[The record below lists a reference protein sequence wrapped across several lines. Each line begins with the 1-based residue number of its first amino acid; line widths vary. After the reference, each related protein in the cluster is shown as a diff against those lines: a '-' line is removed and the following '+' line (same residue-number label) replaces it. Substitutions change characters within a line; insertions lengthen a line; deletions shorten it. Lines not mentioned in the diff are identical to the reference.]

1 MNEVGVG
8 TRVINFLVDT
18 LIIFLISYGLYKWY
32 IFYVR
37 YWEFKYYPWYQF
49 FYATLFIYYTV
60 FELIASRTPAK
71 WLTMTKVR
79 TASGSKP
86 AFYQIL
92 LRSLLRLTLI
102 DPFFIPIFQRPL
114 HDALSKTRVVEV

>member
-18 LIIFLISYGLYKWY
+18 IIVFVISYGLYEWY

-37 YWEFKYYPWYQF
+37 YWEYKFYPWYQF

-60 FELIASRTPAK
+60 FELITSRTPAK
-71 WLTMTKVR
+71 WLTLTKVR

-102 DPFFIPIFQRPL
+102 DPFFIPVLQRPL

>member
-18 LIIFLISYGLYKWY
+18 LIIFLISFGLYKWY

-37 YWEFKYYPWYQF
+37 YWDYKFYPWYQF
-49 FYATLFIYYTV
+49 FYATNFVYYTI
-60 FELIASRTPAK
+60 FELIASRTPGK

-79 TASGSKP
+79 TAGGNKP
-86 AFYQIL
+86 AFYQVL
-92 LRSLLRLTLI
+92 LRSLLRLTII
-102 DPFFIPIFQRPL
+102 DPFFIPLLNRPL
-114 HDALSKTRVVEV
+114 HDALSKTRVVEA

>member
-18 LIIFLISYGLYKWY
+18 IIIFLISYALYKWY

-37 YWEFKYYPWYQF
+37 YWEYKYYPWYQF
-49 FYATLFIYYTV
+49 FYATLFIYYTI

-79 TASGSKP
+79 TASGNKP
-86 AFYQIL
+86 AFYQVL

-102 DPFFIPIFQRPL
+102 DAFFIPVLQRPL
-114 HDALSKTRVVEV
+114 HDALSKTRVMEV

>member
-18 LIIFLISYGLYKWY
+18 IIIFLISYGLYEWY
-32 IFYVR
+32 TFYVR
-37 YWEFKYYPWYQF
+37 YWEYKYFPWYQF
-49 FYATLFIYYTV
+49 FYATLFIYYTI

-86 AFYQIL
+86 AFYQVL
-92 LRSLLRLTLI
+92 LRSLLRLTII
-102 DPFFIPIFQRPL
+102 DPFFIPILQRPL

>member
-18 LIIFLISYGLYKWY
+18 IIIFLISYGLYKWY

-37 YWEFKYYPWYQF
+37 YWDYKFYPWYQF
-49 FYATLFIYYTV
+49 FYAILFIYYTL
-60 FELIASRTPAK
+60 FEMIASRTPGK
-71 WLTMTKVR
+71 WLTMTKVK
-79 TASGSKP
+79 TVSGSKP

-92 LRSLLRLTLI
+92 LRSILRLTII
-102 DPFFIPIFQRPL
+102 DPFFIPILNRPL
-114 HDALSKTRVVEV
+114 HDAWSKTRVVEV